1 MQYYVNYQPNIAEW
15 WMIPP
20 QIRTY
25 KKGGNASIKWMK
37 NVGVHEHIPPEKLG
51 SLSTAIV
58 HKEG

>member
-1 MQYYVNYQPNIAEW
+1 
-15 WMIPP
+15 MIPP

-37 NVGVHEHIPPEKLG
+37 NVGVHEHIPLEKLG